1 MAPALLRC
9 YPSEVGGQ
17 EGAHR
22 LRVLVAFE
30 DDYRAYREVI
40 AAGIGVLRPRA
51 EVRTANPDALEEELE
66 RFKPQVVI
74 CGRPES
80 ASPSDVPAWIEL
92 SLDPLR
98 PGRIRVGDRRWE
110 STNPTLDVLLGVI
123 DEVEVALS

>member
-1 MAPALLRC
+1 M
-9 YPSEVGGQ
+9 
-17 EGAHR
+17 
-22 LRVLVAFE
+22 RVLVAFE

-40 AAGIGVLRPRA
+40 AAGIGILRPHA
-51 EVRTANPDALEEELE
+51 EVCSAKSDALEEELE

-80 ASPSDVPAWIEL
+80 AGPSDVPAWIEL

-123 DEVEVALS
+123 DEVEELIQTDNHHNKS

>member
-1 MAPALLRC
+1 M
-9 YPSEVGGQ
+9 
-17 EGAHR
+17 
-22 LRVLVAFE
+22 RVLVAFE

>member
-1 MAPALLRC
+1 M
-9 YPSEVGGQ
+9 
-17 EGAHR
+17 
-22 LRVLVAFE
+22 RVLVAFE

-40 AAGIGVLRPRA
+40 AAGIGVLRPRT

-80 ASPSDVPAWIEL
+80 AGPSDVPAWIEL
-92 SLDPLR
+92 PLDPLR